1 MRVEH
6 LLPSGLLGRRPVR
19 ILVVGAGGT
28 GSAIVMGLPYL
39 HQAMKAWGNVHG
51 LEVTL
56 MDGDT
61 VSETNCVRQPF
72 SWSDIGQNKATVL
85 INRINLFWGTKW
97 NAYPECFDEST
108 LRSNHDRNPDLLIGC
123 VDTRAARGV
132 IERSVTRKSSYVT
145 YWLDLGNNASSGQ
158 FVLGQPLNGRNRR
171 KAERLRTVTE
181 LYPEI
186 TDTAVGEDP
195 LPSCSAI
202 EALERQEP
210 FINQTLAA
218 SALAMLARLFR
229 YGRLG
234 HHGGFFNAATGKMTA
249 LPADPEVWRRIRKSK
264 KQLTHRSALSPDLPM
279 YDSPR
284 TDRVRWSNGVQ
295 GLARFPCSGRQFVI
309 TLTSRSITDADHQQG
324 TSDDSSGSQEPTGP
338 SAPYRGRIRGERRPC
353 QDSQG
358 QTHRRIRCSGAEGA
372 QGAPRFGRY
381 TPLDG

>member
-39 HQAMKAWGNVHG
+39 HQAMRAWGHPYG

-72 SWSDIGQNKATVL
+72 SWSDVGQNKSTVL

-97 NAYPECFDEST
+97 HAQPVSFDEAA
-108 LRSNHDRNPDLLIGC
+108 LRSNHDQNPDLLVGC

-132 IERSVTRKSSYVT
+132 IDRSVSKKSSYVT

-158 FVLGQPLNGRNRR
+158 FALGQPLNGRNRR
-171 KAERLRTVTE
+171 KAERLRTVAE

-186 TDTAVGEDP
+186 ADAAAGEDP
-195 LPSCSAI
+195 LPSCSAV

-218 SALAMLARLFR
+218 GALAMLARLFR
-229 YGRLG
+229 YGRIC
-234 HHGGFFNAATGKMTA
+234 HHGGFFNAGTGQMT
-249 LPADPEVWRRIRKSK
+249 PIPVDPELWRRTR
-264 KQLTHRSALSPDLPM
+264 RSAK
-279 YDSPR
+279 
-284 TDRVRWSNGVQ
+284 
-295 GLARFPCSGRQFVI
+295 
-309 TLTSRSITDADHQQG
+309 SRR
-324 TSDDSSGSQEPTGP
+324 
-338 SAPYRGRIRGERRPC
+338 RGRITQE
-353 QDSQG
+353 
-358 QTHRRIRCSGAEGA
+358 
-372 QGAPRFGRY
+372 
-381 TPLDG
+381 L